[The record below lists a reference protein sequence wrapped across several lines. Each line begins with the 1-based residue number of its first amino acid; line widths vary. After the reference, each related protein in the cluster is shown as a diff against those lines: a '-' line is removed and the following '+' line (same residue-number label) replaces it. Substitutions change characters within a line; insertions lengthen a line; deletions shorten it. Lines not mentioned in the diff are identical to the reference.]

1 MREGREEMTE
11 AIFDRDPRELSF
23 KARVLSCEERRTAAG
38 ESRFAVVLDRTAFF
52 PEQGGQ
58 KADRGALGG
67 ASLLDAE
74 IHEGVITH
82 LLDAPLE
89 LGSEV
94 CGKVDWARRF
104 DFMQQH
110 TGEHILSGLA
120 NRLYGAENVGF
131 HLSEREVQL
140 DFSVQLSEAELE
152 ALEHAA
158 NQAIFRDIP
167 VKAYYPNAEELAAL
181 NYRQK
186 KELTGAIRIVELE
199 GVDCCAC
206 CAPHVARSS
215 EVGILKIL
223 SAMNY
228 KGGTRLYIACGM
240 RAVQDYAARIREA
253 QQLSKLL
260 SAPQGELSAAV
271 VRLQEKAMAAEQRAA
286 ETALALILLRAE
298 AAARDKAQTHE
309 PPKAEADGLCLILPP
324 LPESA
329 LQRAVKP
336 LKELFSGVVALFSG
350 DDESGYAF
358 LMFGDSVDWKPF
370 LAELRTRGGKGGGGK
385 DRVQGRLLCR
395 AKELHTIVHDF
406 VIKQN

>member
-1 MREGREEMTE
+1 MTE
-11 AIFDRDPRELSF
+11 AIFDRDPRELTF
-23 KARVLSCEERRTAAG
+23 TARVLSCEERKGEAG
-38 ESRFAVVLDRTAFF
+38 ERCWAGVLDRTAFF

-58 KADRGALGG
+58 KADRGTLGG
-67 ASLLDAE
+67 AKLLDAE
-74 IHEGVITH
+74 INEGVIVH
-82 LLDAPLE
+82 ILDAPLE
-89 LGSEV
+89 AGSEV
-94 CGKVDWARRF
+94 EGEVDWPRRF

-298 AAARDKAQTHE
+298 AEIREKEQTQGRE
-309 PPKAEADGLCLILPP
+309 QAEADGLCLILPP

-336 LKELFSGVVALFSG
+336 LKELFSGVVALFAG
-350 DDESGYAF
+350 DEESGYAF
-358 LMFGDSVDWKPF
+358 LMFGDGVDWKPF

-395 AKELHTIVHDF
+395 AKELHTIFHDF

>member
-1 MREGREEMTE
+1 MTE
-11 AIFDRDPRELSF
+11 AIFDRDPRELRF
-23 KARVLSCEERRTAAG
+23 KAHVLSCEERRTAAG

-58 KADRGALGG
+58 KADRGTLGG
-67 ASLLDAE
+67 AKLLDAE
-74 IHEGVITH
+74 INEGVIVH
-82 LLDAPLE
+82 ILDAPLE
-89 LGSEV
+89 AGSEV
-94 CGKVDWARRF
+94 EGEVDWPRRF

-158 NQAIFRDIP
+158 NEAIFRDIP
-167 VKAYYPNAEELAAL
+167 VKAYYPDAEELAAL

-240 RAVQDYAARIREA
+240 RAVKDYAARIREA

-309 PPKAEADGLCLILPP
+309 PPKAEEDGLCLILPP

-358 LMFGDSVDWKPF
+358 LMFGDGVDWKLF

-395 AKELHTIVHDF
+395 AKELHTIFHDF

>member
-1 MREGREEMTE
+1 MTE

-23 KARVLSCEERRTAAG
+23 KAHVLSCEERRTAAG

-58 KADRGALGG
+58 KADRGTLGG
-67 ASLLDAE
+67 AKLLDAE
-74 IHEGVITH
+74 INEGVIVH
-82 LLDAPLE
+82 ILDAPLE
-89 LGSEV
+89 AGSEV
-94 CGKVDWARRF
+94 EGEVDWARRF

-240 RAVQDYAARIREA
+240 RAVKDYAARIREA

-271 VRLQEKAMAAEQRAA
+271 VRVQEKAMAAEQCAA
-286 ETALALILLRAE
+286 ETALALILARAE
-298 AAARDKAQTHE
+298 AEIREKAQMHE
-309 PPKAEADGLCLILPP
+309 PPKAEEDGLCLILPP

-358 LMFGDSVDWKPF
+358 LMFGDSGDWKPF

-395 AKELHTIVHDF
+395 AKELHTIFHDF

>member
-1 MREGREEMTE
+1 MTE
-11 AIFDRDPRELSF
+11 AIFDCNPRELTF
-23 KARVLSCEERRTAAG
+23 TARVLSCEERRTAAG

-58 KADRGALGG
+58 KADRGTLGG

-94 CGKVDWARRF
+94 CGKVDWGRRF

-240 RAVQDYAARIREA
+240 RAVKDYAARIREA

-260 SAPQGELSAAV
+260 SAPQGELIAAV
-271 VRLQEKAMAAEQRAA
+271 VRVQEKAMAAEQRAA

-298 AAARDKAQTHE
+298 AEIREKAQMHE

-395 AKELHTIVHDF
+395 AKELHTIFHDF

>member
-1 MREGREEMTE
+1 MTE
-11 AIFDRDPRELSF
+11 AIFDRDPRERSF

-58 KADRGALGG
+58 KADRGTLGG
-67 ASLLDAE
+67 AKLLDAE
-74 IHEGVITH
+74 INEGVIVH
-82 LLDAPLE
+82 ILDAPLE
-89 LGSEV
+89 AGSEV
-94 CGKVDWARRF
+94 EGEVDWARRF

-298 AAARDKAQTHE
+298 AEIREKEQTQGRE
-309 PPKAEADGLCLILPP
+309 QAEADGICLILPP

-358 LMFGDSVDWKPF
+358 LMFGDGVDWKPF

-395 AKELHTIVHDF
+395 AKELHTIFHDF

>member
-1 MREGREEMTE
+1 MTE

-23 KARVLSCEERRTAAG
+23 KARVLSCEERRTVAG

-58 KADRGALGG
+58 KADRGTLGG
-67 ASLLDAE
+67 AKLLDAE
-74 IHEGVITH
+74 INEGVIVH
-82 LLDAPLE
+82 ILDAPLE
-89 LGSEV
+89 AGSEV
-94 CGKVDWARRF
+94 EGEVDWARRF

-181 NYRQK
+181 SYRQK

-271 VRLQEKAMAAEQRAA
+271 VRVQEKAMAAEQRAA
-286 ETALALILLRAE
+286 ETALALILARAE
-298 AAARDKAQTHE
+298 AEIREKGQMHE
-309 PPKAEADGLCLILPP
+309 PPKAEEDGLCLILPP

-336 LKELFSGVVALFSG
+336 LKELFSGVVALFAG

-358 LMFGDSVDWKPF
+358 LMFGDGVDWKPF
-370 LAELRTRGGKGGGGK
+370 LAELRARGGKGGGGK

-395 AKELHTIVHDF
+395 AKELHTIFHDF

>member
-1 MREGREEMTE
+1 MTE
-11 AIFDRDPRELSF
+11 AIFDRNPRELTF
-23 KARVLSCEERRTAAG
+23 TARVLSCEERKGEAG
-38 ESRFAVVLDRTAFF
+38 ERCWAVVLDRTAFF

-58 KADRGALGG
+58 KADRGTLGG

-94 CGKVDWARRF
+94 CGKVDWGRRF

-167 VKAYYPNAEELAAL
+167 VKAYYPDAEELAAL

-240 RAVQDYAARIREA
+240 RAVKDYAARIREA

-286 ETALALILLRAE
+286 ETALALILARAE
-298 AAARDKAQTHE
+298 AEIREKAQMHE
-309 PPKAEADGLCLILPP
+309 PPKAEEDGLCLILPP

-329 LQRAVKP
+329 FQRAVKP

-358 LMFGDSVDWKPF
+358 LMFGDDVDWKPF

-395 AKELHTIVHDF
+395 AKELHTIFHDF

>member
-1 MREGREEMTE
+1 MTE
-11 AIFDRDPRELSF
+11 AIFDCNPRELTF
-23 KARVLSCEERRTAAG
+23 TARVLSCEERKGEAG
-38 ESRFAVVLDRTAFF
+38 ERCWAVVLDRTAFF

-58 KADRGALGG
+58 KADCGTLGG

-94 CGKVDWARRF
+94 CGKVDWGRRF

-271 VRLQEKAMAAEQRAA
+271 VRVQEKAMAAEQRAA

-298 AAARDKAQTHE
+298 AEIREKEQTQGRE
-309 PPKAEADGLCLILPP
+309 QAEADGICLILPP

-395 AKELHTIVHDF
+395 AKELHTIFHDF